1 MSKSGQMR
9 LCALGFYLN
18 VKICTVISSTTF
30 SIIKLFVFMDQG
42 TLVTDLLFSES
53 FTYLRDAS
61 YRISRILILY
71 FSPTCYFGDI
81 RDLRSFGM
89 SRTVDGWLF
98 SEVSVY
104 PIGSIFKNQV
114 VQDCK
119 LFTDV
124 SGQNVRPILR
134 HIVPKRR

>member
-9 LCALGFYLN
+9 QCALGFYLN
-18 VKICTVISSTTF
+18 VKICTGISSATF
-30 SIIKLFVFMDQG
+30 SIITLFVFMDQG
-42 TLVTDLLFSES
+42 ALVTDLLFSES

-71 FSPTCYFGDI
+71 CSPTCYFDDI
-81 RDLRSFGM
+81 RDRRSFGM
-89 SRTVDGWLF
+89 SRSVDGWLF
-98 SEVSVY
+98 SEVSGY
-104 PIGSIFKNQV
+104 PICSMFKNQV

-124 SGQNVRPILR
+124 SEQNVRPIVR